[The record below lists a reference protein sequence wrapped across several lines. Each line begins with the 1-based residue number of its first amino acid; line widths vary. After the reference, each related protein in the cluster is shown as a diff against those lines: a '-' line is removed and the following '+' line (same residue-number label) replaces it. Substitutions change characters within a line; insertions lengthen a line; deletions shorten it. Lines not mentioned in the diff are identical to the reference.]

1 MFLTRVLCSKKKHMK
16 KCLFLWQ
23 KTWTNPL
30 QNFDFLDCVRT
41 SLFRCKKHSF
51 LSRISKNIPFWVSLL
66 KKNIWEKGRFYDK
79 NHGLTPLQNVYFL
92 DFFKTSL
99 LRSKEYSFISRIS
112 KNISFW
118 LSLLKKNLLK
128 TDRFFFKKTYGLTP
142 LHNSNFLDFFRTS
155 LFKYKKHSFLSRIS
169 KNVSFWLPLLKK
181 NIRKRSI
188 FWQNHGLTPL
198 QNVHFLHF

>member
-1 MFLTRVLCSKKKHMK
+1 MLELHFSGVKSI
-16 KCLFLWQ
+16 LFYPEYQ
-23 KTWTNPL
+23 KI
-30 QNFDFLDCVRT
+30 
-41 SLFRCKKHSF
+41 F
-51 LSRISKNIPFWVSLL
+51 LSGFLCL
-66 KKNIWEKGRFYDK
+66 KKTWEKGRFYDK

-99 LRSKEYSFISRIS
+99 LRSKEHSFISRIS

-128 TDRFFFKKTYGLTP
+128 TDRFFLKKTYGLTP
-142 LHNSNFLDFFRTS
+142 LPNSNFLDFFRTS

-181 NIRKRSI
+181 KYKKKVD
-188 FWQNHGLTPL
+188 FLTKPWTNPFTKCRFFTL
-198 QNVHFLHF
+198 LELHISSLKSLLFCPEYEKMFFFLLSLLKKNM